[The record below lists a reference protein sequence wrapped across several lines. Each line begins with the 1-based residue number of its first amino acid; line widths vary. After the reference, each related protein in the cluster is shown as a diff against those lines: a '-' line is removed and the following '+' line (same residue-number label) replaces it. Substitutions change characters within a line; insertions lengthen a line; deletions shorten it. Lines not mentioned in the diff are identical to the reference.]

1 MNETQEQRKE
11 KIINRVVIEL
21 KKSEM
26 LNPTFPS
33 DPIHAAALVNEKAA
47 RLLDA
52 AVKNTYVDQEP
63 QDLLVA
69 AIQAGAALLRF
80 VENIHLYQIRPSK

>member
-11 KIINRVVIEL
+11 KIINSIIVEL
-21 KKSEM
+21 KKSEI

-33 DPIHAAALVNEKAA
+33 DPIHAAAIVNEKAA
-47 RLLDA
+47 LLLDA

-63 QDLLVA
+63 KDLLIF
-69 AIQAGAALLRF
+69 AIQTGAALLRF
-80 VENIHLYQIRPSK
+80 VSNIHFYQIRPSK